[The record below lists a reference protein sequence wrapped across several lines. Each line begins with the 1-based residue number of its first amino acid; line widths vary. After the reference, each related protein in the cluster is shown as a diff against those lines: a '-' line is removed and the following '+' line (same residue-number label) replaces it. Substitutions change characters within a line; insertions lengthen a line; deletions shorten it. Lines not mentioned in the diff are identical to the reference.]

1 MDSTIWISLLLDLIV
16 IGLLAFGILR
26 GYNKGFFK
34 TVYHLVS
41 WVAAIFL
48 TQLLYPYMVKI
59 LKASPLYTSIS
70 KTLRG
75 VLSIPDLSGDAV
87 KTISSLKIPEVLKL
101 KLIENNNY
109 EVYRILGVDSLND
122 YINAY
127 LSNMVINALGIL
139 ITFLIVFLLIKIA
152 AILLEIVDHLPVLR
166 QLNHTLGVIVGT
178 ANGVLYVWIFC
189 LLLTL
194 SGAVTKLAFLYPAV
208 SSSLLTHWFYNHN
221 ILLDSLLRIFGA

>member
-1 MDSTIWISLLLDLIV
+1 METTIWISLALDLIV
-16 IGLLAFGILR
+16 VLLLAGGILL
-26 GYNKGFFK
+26 GYHKGFMK
-34 TVYHLVS
+34 TIYQLFS

-48 TQLLYPYMVKI
+48 TQLLYPYMVRI
-59 LKASPLYTSIS
+59 LKASPVYTSIA

-75 VLSIPDLSGDAV
+75 VLSIPDLNGDAV

-109 EVYRILGVDSLND
+109 EVYRILGAETLNE

-127 LSNMVINALGIL
+127 LTNMVVNALGIL
-139 ITFLIVFLLIKIA
+139 VTFLIVFLLIKIA
-152 AILLEIVDHLPVLR
+152 AILLEIADHLPVIR
-166 QLNHTLGVIVGT
+166 QLNHTLGVILGA

-189 LLLTL
+189 LLITL
-194 SGAVTKLAFLYPAV
+194 SGAVTKLSFLYPAI